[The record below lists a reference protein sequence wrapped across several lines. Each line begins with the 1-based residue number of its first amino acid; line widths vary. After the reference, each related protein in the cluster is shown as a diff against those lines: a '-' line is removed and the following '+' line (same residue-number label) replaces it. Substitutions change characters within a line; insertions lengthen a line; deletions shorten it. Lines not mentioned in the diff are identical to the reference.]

1 MLHQKY
7 SNGLWIGLTTHVK
20 PKCLSIFHY
29 VPFAFVLSIFVS
41 AMLLPFSPLF
51 LVLLLTV
58 YSLLVISLTIL
69 ALLKHKNE
77 VLLLMPFMLFSI
89 HFAYGIGTIVGLI
102 KGFKWRKGY
111 KYEIQYLN

>member
-1 MLHQKY
+1 M
-7 SNGLWIGLTTHVK
+7 
-20 PKCLSIFHY
+20 
-29 VPFAFVLSIFVS
+29 
-41 AMLLPFSPLF
+41 
-51 LVLLLTV
+51 
-58 YSLLVISLTIL
+58 ISLTIL

>member
-51 LVLLLTV
+51 LVLLLAV

-111 KYEIQYLN
+111 KYEIQYLD